1 MNMKDT
7 LHTFHILHPIV
18 LLVFVI
24 ICVASVRQAAAQS
37 AELLFK
43 DTFTATDSN
52 MDVYAGGGQ
61 SGSLTVP
68 ISYNFAGATWQTQ
81 ISGNSALIYANANT
95 ASFSLNHN
103 FTNSQN
109 LLISST
115 FTLPQGTAWI
125 KFGSGLNAD
134 FNAAGGAAFVFDNT
148 SALYL
153 FDGASGSSLGTLL
166 QANNTLMIEA
176 ICSANYNGSG
186 TVDLNA
192 WLNDSQLDLNGS
204 GAGNTYTILSGFTQN
219 YITHAQYSGGFSSW
233 TVQDWEVEAVPEP
246 STYALLVLSAAGL
259 SAHVVR
265 RRRLR

>member
-1 MNMKDT
+1 MNIKNT
-7 LHTFHILHPIV
+7 IHPIA
-18 LLVFVI
+18 LLAVAFSS
-24 ICVASVRQAAAQS
+24 VASVRQAAAQTT
-37 AELLFK
+37 EVLFE
-43 DTFTATDSN
+43 DTFTATNSN
-52 MDVYAGGGQ
+52 MNVYAGGGQ

-68 ISYNFAGATWQTQ
+68 ISYNFTVATWQTQ

-153 FDGASGSSLGTLL
+153 YDGTNGSSLGTSI

-219 YITHAQYSGGFSSW
+219 YITHAQYSSGFTSW
-233 TVQDWEVEAVPEP
+233 SVQDWEVEAVPEP

-259 SAHVVR
+259 AAHVVR

>member
-1 MNMKDT
+1 MNMKN
-7 LHTFHILHPIV
+7 IIHPIA
-18 LLVFVI
+18 LFVVAFS
-24 ICVASVRQAAAQS
+24 CVASVRQAAAQTT
-37 AELLFK
+37 EVLFE
-43 DTFTATDSN
+43 DTFTATNSN
-52 MDVYAGGGQ
+52 MNVYAGGGQ

-68 ISYNFAGATWQTQ
+68 ISYNFTGASWQTQ
-81 ISGNSALIYANANT
+81 ISGNSATLFANGNT

-115 FTLPQGTAWI
+115 FTLPQATAWI
-125 KFGSGLNAD
+125 KFGSGLNANY
-134 FNAAGGAAFVFDNT
+134 NAAGGAAFVFDNT

-176 ICSANYNGSG
+176 ISSANYNGSG

-192 WLNDSQLDLNGS
+192 WLNNNQLDLNGA
-204 GAGNTYTILSGFTQN
+204 GAGNTYTISGGFTQN
-219 YITHAQYSGGFSSW
+219 YITHAQFSGGFSSW

-259 SAHVVR
+259 AAHVAR

>member
-1 MNMKDT
+1 MNIKNT
-7 LHTFHILHPIV
+7 IHPIA
-18 LLVFVI
+18 LLAVAFSS
-24 ICVASVRQAAAQS
+24 VASVRQAAAQTTGV
-37 AELLFK
+37 LFE
-43 DTFTATDSN
+43 DSFTATNSD
-52 MDVYAGGGQ
+52 MYLYAGGGQ
-61 SGSLTVP
+61 SGSLSTP
-68 ISYNFAGATWQTQ
+68 IGYTFTGNTWQTQ
-81 ISGNSALIYANANT
+81 IVGNGVDLFANGNT

-153 FDGASGSSLGTLL
+153 YDGTNGSSLGTLL

-176 ICSANYNGSG
+176 ISSANYNGSG

-259 SAHVVR
+259 AAHVVR